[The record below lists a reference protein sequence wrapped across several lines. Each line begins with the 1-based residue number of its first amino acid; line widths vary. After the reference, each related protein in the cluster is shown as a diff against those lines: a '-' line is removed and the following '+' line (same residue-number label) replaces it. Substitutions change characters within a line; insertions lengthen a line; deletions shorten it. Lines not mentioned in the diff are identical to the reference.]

1 MPFVKFKT
9 TKTTN
14 KMKKILLTSL
24 ALGLSIIYAQA
35 QPGQNAK
42 KTEKT
47 TNEKVADFKSKS
59 PADKATMVT
68 NKMAEVCTLS
78 TEQKDKMYQAN
89 LTRFTKLKAVRDK
102 YPTVTAE
109 NKEAIKAEAKP
120 IQQEFRGQLNSVLNE
135 EQKQKWAAYRQQKKE
150 EFKKEKEKNPN
161 AVPTEEQKL
170 FEEMIDE

>member
-1 MPFVKFKT
+1 MV
-9 TKTTN
+9 
-14 KMKKILLTSL
+14 
-24 ALGLSIIYAQA
+24 AIIYANAQA
-35 QPGQNAK
+35 GQNQK
-42 KTEKT
+42 SSGKS
-47 TNEKVADFKSKS
+47 NSEKVADFKSKT
-59 PADKATMVT
+59 PAEKATLVT

-109 NKEAIKAEAKP
+109 NREAIKAEAKP

-135 EQKQKWAAYRQQKKE
+135 EQKQKWAAYRQQKKD
-150 EFKKEKEKNPN
+150 EFKKAKESNPN

-170 FEEMIDE
+170 FEEMVDE